1 MSTLSLPAQIPSQV
15 LPATKKKGAKLT
27 LWPLVAATF
36 FMVSGGTYGTEAI
49 ISGAGYGRGILV
61 LLFLPVIWCLPTAFM
76 IGELSSALP
85 AEGGYYAWV
94 RRGLGNFWGFQEAW
108 LSLAASIFDMA
119 IYPTLFGIY
128 LKQMAPWFGE
138 GNHALYAGLFVV
150 VTCALLNLAG
160 IKVVGFTSL
169 WLFFLLSLPFALVV
183 VLSPLRM
190 GALAAEPHTASAGV
204 SATLLGA
211 VLVAMWNYMGW
222 DNAST
227 IAQEVERPRKT
238 YPKAM
243 IAAVILVSLTYI
255 LPFVAVYF
263 TGVPASA
270 FAEEGSWA
278 VIAGQLGGSVL
289 GFQWLRFM
297 ITLGGMMSAFGMFNA
312 LVLSYSRLPLAMAR
326 DGMLPK
332 VFGKV
337 TKVNQTPWVAILVCA
352 SCWALC
358 LGIGFKRLVTL
369 DIMLY
374 GASLTLEFVTLVVL
388 RIREPKLERSFRVPG
403 GMAGAVTC
411 GMFPLALLVLSMVES
426 ENETVFGMNALVFGV
441 LIILAGF
448 LVYLGMRKVRTKY
461 MTQDTLETANLA

>member
-1 MSTLSLPAQIPSQV
+1 LSTASLPAQVPSQV
-15 LPATKKKGAKLT
+15 FPSTRKAVAKLT

-36 FMVSGGTYGTEAI
+36 FMVSGGTYGTESI

-61 LLFLPVIWCLPTAFM
+61 LMFLPVLWCLPTAFM

-85 AEGGYYAWV
+85 EEGGYYAWV

-119 IYPTLFGIY
+119 IYPTLFVFY

-138 GNHALYAGLFVV
+138 GHHEIYAGLFVV
-150 VTCALLNLAG
+150 VTCAALNLAG
-160 IKVVGFTSL
+160 IRVVGITSL
-169 WLFFLLSLPFALVV
+169 WLFFLLSLPFGLIVL
-183 VLSPLRM
+183 LSPMKL
-190 GALAAEPHTASAGV
+190 GAFSEPHAASTGV

-227 IAQEVERPRKT
+227 IAQEVERPQRT

-263 TGVPASA
+263 TGIPASA
-270 FAEEGSWA
+270 FAEDGSWA
-278 VIAGQLGGSVL
+278 SVAGQLGGTIGGV
-289 GFQWLRFM
+289 QWLRFLV
-297 ITLGGMMSAFGMFNA
+297 TVGGMMSAFGMFNA
-312 LVLSYSRLPLAMAR
+312 LVMSYSRLPLAMAR
-326 DGMLPK
+326 DGMIPR

-337 TKVNQTPWVAILVCA
+337 TRKNETPWVAIIVLA

-358 LGIGFKRLVTL
+358 LGLGFKRLVTL

-374 GASLTLEFVTLVVL
+374 GAALMLEFVTLVAL
-388 RIREPKLERSFRVPG
+388 RIREPQLRRSFRVPG
-403 GMAGAVTC
+403 GMAGAVSC
-411 GMFPLALLVLSMVES
+411 GLFPLALLVLAMAES
-426 ENETVFGMNALVFGV
+426 EHEAILGMNGLVFGV
-441 LIILAGF
+441 LIIASGFGIYLATDKLRSRF
-448 LVYLGMRKVRTKY
+448 AA
-461 MTQDTLETANLA
+461 ELAAQPSQAD